1 MRNDPVLGAIDTS
14 PTATDVQLRL
24 LREMTPTR
32 KLRLVEDANATA
44 RSLAMAGIR
53 LRHPD
58 ATAAQHVRFLM
69 DLVLGKELADRL
81 YGPAPTER

>member
-1 MRNDPVLGAIDTS
+1 MGAIDTS

-24 LREMTPTR
+24 LREMTPAR

-44 RSLAMAGIR
+44 RSLAIAGIR

-58 ATAAQHVRFLM
+58 ATAAQQGRFLM
-69 DLVLGKELADRL
+69 DLALGKELAGRV
-81 YGPAPTER
+81 YAASKKP